1 MVFLLVCMFLWDPKA
16 YRLQIRI
23 SIERYSGAA
32 GEFRR
37 RPQVNSKVRKS
48 GGPSG
53 RAIRAEVHRSKP
65 SGQGKSAPR
74 SKPRLGF
81 PVIGW

>member
-16 YRLQIRI
+16 CRLQIRI

-37 RPQVNSKVRKS
+37 RGPRPTPKFENLVVRAVEPSELRSTDLNLLVRARVPQGVNPDWVS
-48 GGPSG
+48 
-53 RAIRAEVHRSKP
+53 
-65 SGQGKSAPR
+65 Q
-74 SKPRLGF
+74 
-81 PVIGW
+81 